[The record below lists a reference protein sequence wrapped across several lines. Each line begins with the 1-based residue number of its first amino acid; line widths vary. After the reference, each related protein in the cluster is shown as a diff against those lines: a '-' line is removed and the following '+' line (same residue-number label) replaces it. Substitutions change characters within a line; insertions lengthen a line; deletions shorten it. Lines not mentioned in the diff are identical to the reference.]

1 MEEEKHMSFLEHL
14 EELRWR
20 LVRAAIAVLVISSV
34 LFIYQE
40 WIMENL
46 FLSMNKKGF
55 ITFQLMCD
63 YFGICI
69 EEIPLKMQSMTMGG
83 QFSYAL
89 MMSFMGGFVIAFPYF
104 FYQLWSFVKPGL
116 KLNEINATKGIVFY
130 VSLLFF
136 SGIVFGLFIP
146 VIIYKIAIKFKMAWL
161 FSLDHQEKIQ
171 NNKLVHHP

>member
-1 MEEEKHMSFLEHL
+1 
-14 EELRWR
+14 
-20 LVRAAIAVLVISSV
+20 
-34 LFIYQE
+34 
-40 WIMENL
+40 
-46 FLSMNKKGF
+46 
-55 ITFQLMCD
+55 MCD

-136 SGIVFGLFIP
+136 SGIIFGYFI
-146 VIIYKIAIKFKMAWL
+146 VATFRSIFWKL
-161 FSLDHQEKIQ
+161 S
-171 NNKLVHHP
+171 NKQGNSK